1 MSMEMTGNATHPKW
15 RLGEIGEVLRS
26 RMAERIDS
34 VNQLNLYM
42 QRNEADLIYGSRLIL
57 QIDAIL
63 DEVRRAGLSKDV
75 AVAVESSRPGTI
87 PEAVRKI
94 LTSNYTRTHQKETI
108 VALESWAN
116 AGKVG
121 LVVLIMTA
129 IIKIIGWIISN
140 GNGFAGNGEFDGE
153 GYAEKVG
160 EKAESF
166 SQTENTIIGQLKISA
181 VKDAYIEA
189 SKGLKGRDL
198 ENLNLAIAMADEV
211 FTNMNAE
218 EYLNDLSSALGRSP
232 FTELFKGYTKKR
244 QSSQQ
249 VIHDLLD
256 TLLQHNVTYGIYPI
270 EVGKKAWQ
278 ALPKSAREAGVR
290 IPNLLNFQQMSNVAS
305 ELIGYFGSL
314 QSAFKAM
321 IDPSV
326 AEGFK
331 NQQGSTT
338 THNGKQVNKAAHDTA
353 LIFGQALAQLN
364 TTMNFI
370 ISDVSRKGFEYA
382 TAPLVVIPEN
392 KVRGLVGHD
401 DGVDFVPGKVLVN
414 AQASAFLGRECLE
427 QMRQAGTLSVGD
439 ERELLAV
446 VVTLGKQGFTN
457 DTAATNLNRYSALDK
472 AVNNTIKVLEQFQKA
487 TKDNAEY
494 VNLISEVIMNELN
507 QPSGLR
513 TDGRELSMV
522 LFSPDGDE
530 DLFVGLRRNLS
541 LVRRCCGAAATL
553 QTILN
558 LAKRNPLV
566 KGNNRKNMLDGE

>member
-57 QIDAIL
+57 QIEAIL

-270 EVGKKAWQ
+270 EVGMKAWQ

-290 IPNLLNFQQMSNVAS
+290 IPNLLNFHQMSNVAS

-331 NQQGSTT
+331 NQQGATT

>member
-57 QIDAIL
+57 QIEAIL

-290 IPNLLNFQQMSNVAS
+290 IPNLLNFHQMSNVAS

-427 QMRQAGTLSVGD
+427 RMRQAGTLSVGD

-487 TKDNAEY
+487 TKDNVEY

>member
-42 QRNEADLIYGSRLIL
+42 QRNEADLIYGSRLIM

>member
-290 IPNLLNFQQMSNVAS
+290 IPNLLNFHQMSNVAS

-472 AVNNTIKVLEQFQKA
+472 AVNNTIRVLEQFQKA
-487 TKDNAEY
+487 TKDNVEY

>member
-232 FTELFKGYTKKR
+232 FIELFKGYTKKR

-290 IPNLLNFQQMSNVAS
+290 IPNLLNFHQMSNVAS

-487 TKDNAEY
+487 TKDNVEY

>member
-140 GNGFAGNGEFDGE
+140 GNGFAGNGEFDGD

-290 IPNLLNFQQMSNVAS
+290 IPNLLNFHQMSNVAS

-487 TKDNAEY
+487 TKDNVEY

>member
-1 MSMEMTGNATHPKW
+1 MSMEMTGNATRPKW

-290 IPNLLNFQQMSNVAS
+290 IPNLLNFHQMSNVAS

-487 TKDNAEY
+487 TKDNVEY

>member
-189 SKGLKGRDL
+189 SKGMKGRDL

-290 IPNLLNFQQMSNVAS
+290 IPNLLNFHQMSNVAS

-487 TKDNAEY
+487 TKDNVEY

>member
-63 DEVRRAGLSKDV
+63 DEVRRVGLSKDV

-290 IPNLLNFQQMSNVAS
+290 IPNLLNFHQMSNVAS

-487 TKDNAEY
+487 TKDNVEY

>member
-57 QIDAIL
+57 QIEAIL

-232 FTELFKGYTKKR
+232 FTELFKGYSKKR

-290 IPNLLNFQQMSNVAS
+290 IPNLLNFHQMSNVAS

-487 TKDNAEY
+487 TKDNVEY

>member
-290 IPNLLNFQQMSNVAS
+290 IPNLLNFHQMSNVAS

-331 NQQGSTT
+331 NQQGATT

>member
-57 QIDAIL
+57 QIEAIL

>member
-57 QIDAIL
+57 QIEAIL

-290 IPNLLNFQQMSNVAS
+290 IPNLLNFHQMSNVAS

-331 NQQGSTT
+331 NQQGATT

>member
-57 QIDAIL
+57 QIGAIL

-290 IPNLLNFQQMSNVAS
+290 IPNLLNFHQMSNVAS

-487 TKDNAEY
+487 TKDNVEY

>member
-290 IPNLLNFQQMSNVAS
+290 IPNLLNFHQMSNVAS

-487 TKDNAEY
+487 TKDNVEY

>member
-57 QIDAIL
+57 QIEAIL

-331 NQQGSTT
+331 NQQGATT

>member
-1 MSMEMTGNATHPKW
+1 MSMEMTGNTTHPKW

-290 IPNLLNFQQMSNVAS
+290 IPNLLNFHQMSNVAS

-487 TKDNAEY
+487 TKDNVEY